1 MTSNARPWFADPEV
15 VRENLDRRE
24 FDVMLA
30 YLQGLGDLV
39 EAAIAY
45 GPRPEWDAEEALK
58 ALEGMT
64 YADYPQRVIRGAPS
78 AFGGRAVVA
87 S

>member
-1 MTSNARPWFADPEV
+1 MTSHIRPWFSDPDV

-24 FDVMLA
+24 FDVMFA

-39 EAAIAY
+39 ESAIAY

-58 ALEGMT
+58 ALEVST
-64 YADYPQRVIRGAPS
+64 YADYPQRVMMGSPG
-78 AFGGRAVVA
+78 AFGGRAIT
-87 S
+87 

>member
-1 MTSNARPWFADPEV
+1 MSSPARPWWADAQV

-58 ALEGMT
+58 ALEVMT
-64 YADYPQRVIRGAPS
+64 YADYPQRVMTGAPG
-78 AFGGRAVVA
+78 AFGGRAVSHA
-87 S
+87 

>member
-1 MTSNARPWFADPEV
+1 MTSNTRPWFADPEV

-24 FDVMLA
+24 FDVMFA

-58 ALEGMT
+58 ALEVST
-64 YADYPQRVIRGAPS
+64 YADYRRRVVMGARS
-78 AFGGRAVVA
+78 AFGGRAVA
-87 S
+87 TS